1 MKNKD
6 YSCAEARVATSCKA
20 RKREKCGMF
29 ECLLIFFFN
38 RVISC
43 YNTNLLQRIIG

>member
-6 YSCAEARVATSCKA
+6 YSCAEVRITLSHKA